1 VPIDPLLREVVANFI
16 GESRELS
23 ASATRDLLTIEKGAA
38 APEMRAAWDRLAR
51 GLHTLKGSAATLGLE
66 DLSALAH
73 ALEDLVRAPRTAYAQ
88 LASDTTDVVLK
99 SLDVF
104 NHRLKAHVDGVEV
117 SDIKELLAK
126 IPKGV
131 APAAPQAPKPLEP
144 QPNKPDGQKA
154 EAKSDAAQTEEVSDA
169 WRVTSGQVMALM
181 RELERLREMRLR
193 LDERRRVLTRAASSR
208 IDEAEARA
216 IMASVAKALG
226 NDAAEAVAT
235 VDALEDEVKAISA
248 LPLRT
253 LLEPLQRS
261 VRDLCRA
268 TGKLAELST
277 VGSEI
282 SLDRRV
288 LDALKGPLTHL
299 VRNAVDHG
307 VETPAQRKAR
317 GKHEEGAI
325 VVSAEQQGNLVF
337 IEVSDDGGGLDTER
351 IRAKAFDLGL
361 FPQDV
366 LASMDT
372 QQVNQLVFAS
382 GLSTR
387 DEVSETSGRGVGL
400 DVVRAKV
407 QALEG
412 NVEVHSTPGQGTR
425 MFLSVPT
432 DLGSSPVLM
441 VRVGEHRFGLPMM
454 SVEGVIAAGRA
465 DIRVTRNEMRLLHH
479 DQLLPLVDLG
489 GLLALR
495 QSEPPTPDAPVLF
508 VHAAGQ
514 RVAVAVDEVIGD
526 RDLVIRALPGEVRSI
541 AAYQGASSLA
551 DGDLLLVLRPVYLT
565 GAAREDAAIAAPRRA
580 LVVDDSLTARALH
593 RTMLESGGYAVHAVS
608 SGEHALEQLKRSA
621 YDVVVCDVSMEGMSG
636 LDLAQTVRRSS
647 ALRGLPLV
655 LVSMNDQPQD
665 KENALQ
671 AGADVF
677 LSKKDC
683 VAGRLLGAVA
693 EAMTA
698 RQHK

>member
-1 VPIDPLLREVVANFI
+1 
-16 GESRELS
+16 
-23 ASATRDLLTIEKGAA
+23 
-38 APEMRAAWDRLAR
+38 
-51 GLHTLKGSAATLGLE
+51 
-66 DLSALAH
+66 
-73 ALEDLVRAPRTAYAQ
+73 
-88 LASDTTDVVLK
+88 
-99 SLDVF
+99 
-104 NHRLKAHVDGVEV
+104 
-117 SDIKELLAK
+117 
-126 IPKGV
+126 
-131 APAAPQAPKPLEP
+131 
-144 QPNKPDGQKA
+144 
-154 EAKSDAAQTEEVSDA
+154 
-169 WRVTSGQVMALM
+169 
-181 RELERLREMRLR
+181 
-193 LDERRRVLTRAASSR
+193 
-208 IDEAEARA
+208 
-216 IMASVAKALG
+216 
-226 NDAAEAVAT
+226 
-235 VDALEDEVKAISA
+235 
-248 LPLRT
+248 
-253 LLEPLQRS
+253 
-261 VRDLCRA
+261 
-268 TGKLAELST
+268 
-277 VGSEI
+277 
-282 SLDRRV
+282 
-288 LDALKGPLTHL
+288 
-299 VRNAVDHG
+299 
-307 VETPAQRKAR
+307 
-317 GKHEEGAI
+317 
-325 VVSAEQQGNLVF
+325 
-337 IEVSDDGGGLDTER
+337 
-351 IRAKAFDLGL
+351 
-361 FPQDV
+361 
-366 LASMDT
+366 
-372 QQVNQLVFAS
+372 
-382 GLSTR
+382 
-387 DEVSETSGRGVGL
+387 
-400 DVVRAKV
+400 
-407 QALEG
+407 
-412 NVEVHSTPGQGTR
+412 

-495 QSEPPTPDAPVLF
+495 QSEPPTPDSPVLF

-526 RDLVIRALPGEVRSI
+526 RDLVIRALPGEVRTI

-608 SGEHALEQLKRSA
+608 SGEHALEQLKRSS

-636 LDLAQTVRRSS
+636 LDLAQTVRRS
-647 ALRGLPLV
+647 AAMRGLPLV

-693 EAMTA
+693 EAMAA